1 MKICNAVMRQRQCRV
16 FLAMLRWVKGGRVGA
31 DWMFPKIEVPQ
42 DGWFMMEN
50 PY

>member
-31 DWMFPKIEVPQ
+31 DWSGTCFWVKNG
-42 DGWFMMEN
+42 DGDCGG
-50 PY
+50 